1 MTDPNAPN
9 GGDDLFSDAAAE
21 IKAMAK
27 YLSSLPGELKTVELR
42 EFR

>member
-1 MTDPNAPN
+1 MMGMARPFTH
-9 GGDDLFSDAAAE
+9 AE
-21 IKAMAK
+21 IKSLSG